1 MQTLQPI
8 FIVLVI
14 LVLCYLVANGLLTR
28 SVWVKGN
35 CRGLVSFREWAHKR
49 SCEDEPRSYWLAM
62 AFYTVALLCL
72 VWLLGKSYI
81 GI

>member
-1 MQTLQPI
+1 MQTLPSI
-8 FIVLVI
+8 FIVPVI

-35 CRGLVSFREWAHKR
+35 RRGLVSFREWAHKCGR
-49 SCEDEPRSYWLAM
+49 DDEPRSYWFAM
-62 AFYTVALLCL
+62 GFYSVALLCL
-72 VWLLGKSYI
+72 VWLLGKNYI